1 MSRCIS
7 VRMSVHPDL
16 GKSLC
21 PYLPIYI
28 GIAVL
33 QYGCKSVGLDVCRS
47 LRTVQRNYISTDLQR
62 NPCHVAANVCYPL
75 RHASQSA
82 EKFLSDY
89 IMLKVRPAVNADLCS
104 RKQSSGS
111 DERVGK
117 TDMCAVEATNP
128 SARRIMYARRSIARC
143 LLSYSKG
150 FGLPAKLPSCP
161 CRGPGSDSEVV
172 IP

>member
-1 MSRCIS
+1 
-7 VRMSVHPDL
+7 
-16 GKSLC
+16 
-21 PYLPIYI
+21 
-28 GIAVL
+28 
-33 QYGCKSVGLDVCRS
+33 
-47 LRTVQRNYISTDLQR
+47 
-62 NPCHVAANVCYPL
+62 
-75 RHASQSA
+75 
-82 EKFLSDY
+82 
-89 IMLKVRPAVNADLCS
+89 MLKVCPAVNADLCS

-117 TDMCAVEATNP
+117 TDMCAG
-128 SARRIMYARRSIARC
+128 IMYARRSIARC